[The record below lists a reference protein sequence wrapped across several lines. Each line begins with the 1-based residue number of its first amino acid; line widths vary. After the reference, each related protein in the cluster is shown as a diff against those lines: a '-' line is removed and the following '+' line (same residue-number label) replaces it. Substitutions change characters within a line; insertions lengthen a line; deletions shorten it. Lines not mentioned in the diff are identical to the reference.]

1 MIFEALM
8 TGILAYQ
15 VMMPAVN
22 NGRYQIVYDGQG
34 LVRMNTQDGTM
45 ERCTPD
51 LKCEKE
57 PKKSPPELDYKY

>member
-22 NGRYQIVYDGQG
+22 NGRYQIVHDGKS

-45 ERCTPD
+45 ERCDEHLRCQPIKRTQESKD
-51 LKCEKE
+51 
-57 PKKSPPELDYKY
+57 DNR